1 MQGQRYRPLLV
12 AVGAIAIIWLI
23 AAAGYVVARNSRMT
37 VEKVERYVHSIDFS
51 KLSAAERSR
60 VLMEL
65 AAKLNALSREERQRA
80 RLDASWRPWFALM
93 TDAEKEQFIDATLP
107 NDVKQM
113 LDAFEQM
120 PPDKRKKAVESAVKN
135 LRKARDE
142 ASNDSDGSQTNSV
155 STNAPPQLSP
165 ELVQKAETLGLK
177 TFYTEGSPETKAE
190 LAPLLEEVQNMMQSG
205 RPIH

>member
-1 MQGQRYRPLLV
+1 MQGKRYRPLLI
-12 AVGAIAIIWLI
+12 AAGAIVFIWLV
-23 AAAGYVVARNSRMT
+23 AMAGYGIARNSRMT
-37 VEKVERYVHSIDFS
+37 AEKVQRYVQSIDFA
-51 KLSAAERSR
+51 KLSAADRSR

-80 RLDASWRPWFALM
+80 RLDASWKPWFEAM
-93 TDAEKEQFIDATLP
+93 TDAEKEQFLDATLP

-120 PPDKRKKAVESAVKN
+120 PADKRKKAVESAVKN
-135 LRKARDE
+135 LRKARE
-142 ASNDSDGSQTNSV
+142 DSGDSQTNSV
-155 STNAPPQLSP
+155 STNGPAQLSP

-205 RPIH
+205 RPIR